1 MDARGLDESQLVDGA
16 RRSSL
21 EELTDSTLWADR
33 ILTF

>member
-1 MDARGLDESQLVDGA
+1 LVARGIDEKLLVVGA

-33 ILTF
+33 TLCF